1 VAKSGAAISAKR
13 SPNQGA
19 VQSAL
24 LSGETHADLQTV
36 NLRNGS
42 ASRAFDRLASN
53 KSKVRFATCM
63 ATRSASLCQI
73 DWWRRFKN

>member
-1 VAKSGAAISAKR
+1 MFF
-13 SPNQGA
+13 QE
-19 VQSAL
+19 
-24 LSGETHADLQTV
+24 ETHADLQTV